1 MKRLTARIDN
11 GLGDYD
17 EICFINPN
25 DPEGAYSLDDIVRHG
40 SYETKLAIAERLAA
54 YEDTGLTPEQVQEL
68 KEKQIP
74 KPPEY
79 EYIPQYKYASP
90 TAICPICKGIVESP
104 LMNDDYCR
112 DCGQAIDWE

>member
-1 MKRLTARIDN
+1 MERLTWWIDEN
-11 GLGDYD
+11 TPLVDICVDSNTDGTGCPYIGSD
-17 EICFINPN
+17 ECSNC
-25 DPEGAYSLDDIVRHG
+25 D
-40 SYETKLAIAERLAA
+40 IAENVVRRLAE

-112 DCGQAIDWE
+112 DCGQAIKKG

>member
-1 MKRLTARIDN
+1 MVYERLTERIN
-11 GLGDYD
+11 GKLRLKKK
-17 EICFINPN
+17 FPSLN
-25 DPEGAYSLDDIVRHG
+25 DTIDI
-40 SYETKLAIAERLAA
+40 LASRLEL
-54 YEDTGLTPEQVQEL
+54 YEDTGLSPEQVQEL

-74 KPPEY
+74 KPPEH